1 MEILELPYTCIF
13 FKKRRI
19 IQKLS
24 TPICS
29 HNFYFTKTPTTL
41 SFLHRKRKQKETM
54 STEEVVTTSPPKEVE
69 GKLETIEDAAEANKF
84 GFWSAF
90 GFNTMM
96 MFGTGPFI
104 SIPYTVASVE
114 PSGSHALVGYS
125 IALVACVCDAFICGE
140 LGSMFPY
147 SGGSATYLKHLYGEN
162 TFGQFAAFIFLFQ
175 FMVAGPAEIAS
186 GFIAIAEYLIYFDTE
201 VLGYGARVGISLGA
215 LAISTLLLLMS
226 NKEIAWVT
234 VTLAGITIAAVVL
247 SVIVGFSKFETG
259 LLDAPSD
266 AFAGSASTV
275 LKSLAAATR
284 FGVYDMTGYYDVCF
298 MGDEVKNPRKI
309 IPLSCISTAVVIGI
323 VYLIVYI
330 SVLGV
335 IDWRVIAPIY
345 SDDSDEDQIGIMSL
359 FYEKTIN
366 KGFAQFFTIVV
377 VITIFGSVYSMMA
390 GFQHLLASGAKDGF
404 FFSIFAKRHP
414 KTDIPYVALLTLSAL
429 SAAWCFFSL
438 DTVIDAMTTLL
449 VFVQFIGQA
458 VGLLY
463 YRWKTPY
470 EELPEGWRM
479 PLYPLPVIIQIIL
492 FFYIFITSPS
502 WVLYGEDP
510 ILDICVLFLIGGG
523 IMFLIR
529 AKVKNVW
536 PFADPLLI
544 TAQGEEKFVEED
556 SEPVTVEKEVEH
568 ET

>member
-1 MEILELPYTCIF
+1 
-13 FKKRRI
+13 
-19 IQKLS
+19 
-24 TPICS
+24 
-29 HNFYFTKTPTTL
+29 
-41 SFLHRKRKQKETM
+41 M
-54 STEEVVTTSPPKEVE
+54 STEEVETTAPPTEVE
-69 GKLETIEDAAEANKF
+69 GKPDTTEDPDESSKF

-114 PSGSHALVGYS
+114 PAGSHALVGYS

-162 TFGQFAAFIFLFQ
+162 TYGQFAAFIFLFQ
-175 FMVAGPAEIAS
+175 FLVAGPAEIAS

-215 LAISTLLLLMS
+215 LAISTLLLLLS
-226 NKEIAWVT
+226 NKEIAWIT
-234 VTLAGITIAAVVL
+234 VTLAGITIAAVVV
-247 SVIVGFSKFETG
+247 SVIVGFAKFESSF
-259 LLDAPSD
+259 LDAPSD
-266 AFAGSASTV
+266 AFEGSAGTI

-309 IPLSCISTAVVIGI
+309 IPMSCISTAVVIGI
-323 VYLIVYI
+323 VYLIVYVA
-330 SVLGV
+330 VLGV
-335 IDWRVIAPIY
+335 VDWREIAPIY
-345 SDDSDEDQIGIMSL
+345 SDDSDEDQIGIMSI

-366 KGFAQFFTIVV
+366 KGFAKFFTIVV

-414 KTDIPYVALLTLSAL
+414 KTNIPYVALLTLSVL

-458 VGLLY
+458 IGLLY
-463 YRWKTPY
+463 YRWKTPA
-470 EELPEGWRM
+470 EEVPEGWRM
-479 PLYPLPVIIQIIL
+479 PLYPLPVIIQIVL

-502 WVLYGEDP
+502 WALYGDDP
-510 ILDICVLFLIGGG
+510 ILDLCVLFLILGA
-523 IMFLIR
+523 ILFLIR
-529 AKVKNVW
+529 AKVKNIW
-536 PFADPLLI
+536 PFADPVAI
-544 TAQGEEKFVEED
+544 TDKGDEKVFEE
-556 SEPVTVEKEVEH
+556 EPETVTVEKEVEKDV
-568 ET
+568 E